1 MNKKNYSLFVA
12 SMMLLAGTSC
22 TQDEVIKNSSS
33 DQMTTFKVSLEG
45 EANSRTAG
53 DGKTVDILY
62 YEVYQGDKKV
72 LDNHGE
78 DANADPVTK
87 NEAGGFIVE
96 MPIMRGEKYDIMFW
110 AEAEN
115 SVYDATDLQEIKVN
129 YDVVAA
135 NKEAYDAFFYG
146 EENFIA
152 TNNETTIVLT
162 RPFGQLNVGT
172 TVADWEKAKTM
183 IADGDPVTKSE
194 VKVKGL
200 ANRFNVLTHV
210 ASIHG
215 EVGEVTFEK
224 ADLNGETFDVKV
236 SDTEKAEYQNL
247 AMNYLLVPT
256 SQDKHQGNVDITTTF
271 WRVDTEKLFDIVLPN
286 VPVQR
291 NWRTNILGDLLA
303 ADKTFEIVIDPIF
316 ADDYNYPKTMEEQL
330 RMAAAI
336 GGEVTLTEDVALSQS
351 LQVQYDMTI
360 NLNGKN
366 ITVANE
372 SNELGEGDGIIVTG
386 GKLTINGEGTVKAN
400 TRALWARGNG
410 GAEIVINGGK
420 YVGATTASANSE
432 VIYVSGN
439 GKISIYGG
447 SFEAV
452 NQSDAFAT
460 AQYAVLNLHGNGK
473 TGCDIKVYGGMFKN
487 FNPADNISENPKQSF
502 VAEGYEV
509 VTKTVGTDTWYSV
522 IGDVTDIVLHDDH
535 AEVYTAEGLL
545 EFVNIVNSETNH
557 AKNGYDL
564 KLMDN
569 IEMPLFT
576 IAQNAEGKYEFTDT
590 PITLDEKG
598 VPSGSNWIPICG
610 EINDLSEGFNGT
622 IDGNNFTISNLYIKK
637 NSNYTGLVGFMY
649 DNGKIKNLT
658 IANSVIKGTTYT
670 GIVGGRSQHGSRIE
684 NVHVV
689 KSSIMGDGHVGGIV
703 GYNYR
708 RDKVGVDEDFAYVK
722 DCTTDKDTKVVAT
735 GDNVGGICGTNYG
748 AIIINCVNN
757 ADVTGKSAVGGVV
770 GYSRDYY
777 SNADGS
783 IVADGY
789 VLASQNTAYAHVT
802 AINGS
807 AGGIIGSSLAD
818 NSHDYTKFYAV
829 ACHSASDVEGNTM
842 GAIIGNVT
850 HKGTIVA
857 SWAEK
862 KGNLEIAGKGSPAI
876 IQSALYENAVDI
888 TQTIVAEMNAAIA
901 EFSRTNAEE
910 IECPYQWKWVNGSW
924 PELVPSANNN

>member
-1 MNKKNYSLFVA
+1 MNKKKYSLFVA

-22 TQDEVIKNSSS
+22 TQDEVIKSSSS

-53 DGKTVDILY
+53 DGKTVDRLY
-62 YEVYQGDKKV
+62 YEVYQGGKKV
-72 LDNHGE
+72 LDNKGE

-87 NEAGGFIVE
+87 NEDGGFIVE

-115 SVYDATDLQEIKVN
+115 SVYDATDLQEIEVN

-152 TNNETTIVLT
+152 TSNETTIVLT

-210 ASIHG
+210 ASVEG
-215 EVGEVTFEK
+215 EVGEVTFTK
-224 ADLNGETFDVKV
+224 AALLNGETFEVKV
-236 SDTEKAEYQNL
+236 SDTEKAKYQNL

-336 GGEVTLTEDVALSQS
+336 GGKVTLTEDVKL
-351 LQVQYDMTI
+351 VQPLNVMYDMTI
-360 NLNGKN
+360 DLGGHTISNTTALWQDTQEVDNWSLISVQNGS
-366 ITVANE
+366 T
-372 SNELGEGDGIIVTG
+372 
-386 GKLTINGEGTVKAN
+386 LTIKGEGTVA
-400 TRALWARGNG
+400 ALENDCYAVDVKDGSTVNI
-410 GAEIVINGGK
+410 EGGK
-420 YVGATTASANSE
+420 YVGNISA
-432 VIYVSGN
+432 VYVSQGTAN
-439 GKISIYGG
+439 IKGGEFSIQQLATGDSYEFTLNCLDANYKNETAKIVVTGGK
-447 SFEAV
+447 F
-452 NQSDAFAT
+452 
-460 AQYAVLNLHGNGK
+460 
-473 TGCDIKVYGGMFKN
+473 FK
-487 FNPADNISENPKQSF
+487 FNPSACAAEGTGTNF
-502 VAEGYEV
+502 VAEGYE
-509 VTKTVGTDTWYSV
+509 TKTSGDWTSV

-545 EFVNIVNSETNH
+545 EFVNIVNMATNH

-590 PITLDEKG
+590 KITVDENG

-610 EINDLSEGFNGT
+610 EISELSEGFNGT
-622 IDGNNFTISNLYIKK
+622 IDGNDFTISNLYK
-637 NSNYTGLVGFMY
+637 
-649 DNGKIKNLT
+649 
-658 IANSVIKGTTYT
+658 
-670 GIVGGRSQHGSRIE
+670 
-684 NVHVV
+684 
-689 KSSIMGDGHVGGIV
+689 
-703 GYNYR
+703 
-708 RDKVGVDEDFAYVK
+708 
-722 DCTTDKDTKVVAT
+722 
-735 GDNVGGICGTNYG
+735 
-748 AIIINCVNN
+748 
-757 ADVTGKSAVGGVV
+757 
-770 GYSRDYY
+770 
-777 SNADGS
+777 
-783 IVADGY
+783 
-789 VLASQNTAYAHVT
+789 
-802 AINGS
+802 
-807 AGGIIGSSLAD
+807 
-818 NSHDYTKFYAV
+818 
-829 ACHSASDVEGNTM
+829 
-842 GAIIGNVT
+842 
-850 HKGTIVA
+850 
-857 SWAEK
+857 
-862 KGNLEIAGKGSPAI
+862 
-876 IQSALYENAVDI
+876 
-888 TQTIVAEMNAAIA
+888 
-901 EFSRTNAEE
+901 
-910 IECPYQWKWVNGSW
+910 
-924 PELVPSANNN
+924 